1 MTELAGEYLL
11 AEISRAL
18 IEALIEENQIRL
30 GVLSA
35 ADKNVSDKK
44 EELRRKERTLRQET
58 ITTELLDV
66 VVGAEA
72 VTATERF

>member
-1 MTELAGEYLL
+1 LA
-11 AEISRAL
+11 
-18 IEALIEENQIRL
+18 EENQIRL

-35 ADKNVSDKK
+35 ASQNITDKL

-72 VTATERF
+72 VIAPEEG